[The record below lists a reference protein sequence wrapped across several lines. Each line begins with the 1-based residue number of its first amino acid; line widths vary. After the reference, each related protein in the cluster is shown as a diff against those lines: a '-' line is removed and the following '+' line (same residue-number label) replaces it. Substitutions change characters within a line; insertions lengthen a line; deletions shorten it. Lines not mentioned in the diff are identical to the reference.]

1 MPESGKRLA
10 AVRGTTASETQRR
23 LTSAE
28 RRRLRRQIE
37 ASYRN
42 LFLCWVGRLRRKYGL
57 SRDDARDVVQDAFL
71 LAMAKL
77 PRIENMRVWLEG
89 VISRLAL
96 DLLRK
101 RDRRAELLARWA
113 PTAAR
118 PTEEEENSDE
128 L

>member
-1 MPESGKRLA
+1 MAEPVKTPAALGRGMASGPEGRLSPA
-10 AVRGTTASETQRR
+10 A
-23 LTSAE
+23 

-57 SRDDARDVVQDAFL
+57 SREDARDVVQDAFL

-101 RDRRAELLARWA
+101 KDRRAELLARFG

-118 PTEEEENSDE
+118 PSREE
-128 L
+128 